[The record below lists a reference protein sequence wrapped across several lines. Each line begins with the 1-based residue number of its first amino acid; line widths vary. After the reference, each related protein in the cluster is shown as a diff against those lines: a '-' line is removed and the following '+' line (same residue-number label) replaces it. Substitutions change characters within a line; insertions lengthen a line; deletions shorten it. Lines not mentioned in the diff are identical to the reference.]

1 MPVIEFSLRICSSAD
16 SSIIITYTIY
26 YNQISVHQNQLGKM
40 DALQQQDLLLR
51 NDGIVDS
58 LGNEASFLTSSE
70 LIMTSLFSYI
80 SIKNLNLRFRYQF
93 KSGELLLQ
101 RWRLCF

>member
-1 MPVIEFSLRICSSAD
+1 
-16 SSIIITYTIY
+16 
-26 YNQISVHQNQLGKM
+26 M
-40 DALQQQDLLLR
+40 DALQLQDVLCLLR

-80 SIKNLNLRFRYQF
+80 SIKNLNLRFQYQF
-93 KSGELLLQ
+93 KSEKLILQ

>member
-1 MPVIEFSLRICSSAD
+1 
-16 SSIIITYTIY
+16 
-26 YNQISVHQNQLGKM
+26 M
-40 DALQQQDLLLR
+40 DALQQQDVLRLLR

-80 SIKNLNLRFRYQF
+80 STKNLNLRFRYQF
-93 KSGELLLQ
+93 KSGELILQ
-101 RWRLCF
+101 R

>member
-1 MPVIEFSLRICSSAD
+1 
-16 SSIIITYTIY
+16 
-26 YNQISVHQNQLGKM
+26 M
-40 DALQQQDLLLR
+40 DALQQQDVLRLLR

-80 SIKNLNLRFRYQF
+80 SAKNLNLRFRYQF
-93 KSGELLLQ
+93 KSGELILQ
-101 RWRLCF
+101 R